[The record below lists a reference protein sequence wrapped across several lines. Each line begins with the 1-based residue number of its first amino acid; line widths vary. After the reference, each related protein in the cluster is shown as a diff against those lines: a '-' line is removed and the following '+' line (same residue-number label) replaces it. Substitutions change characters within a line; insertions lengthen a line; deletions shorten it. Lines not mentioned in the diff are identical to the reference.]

1 MNKFNIKLFLGGS
14 IIFTLILFSCKTTR
28 TIYKEPIKEYGADY
42 LFEQLKS
49 NELKFNFFSAKFF
62 IDYIN
67 DMNKVS
73 FRGQIRIKKDSLIWI
88 SFSPALGIEVARLM
102 ITNDSVKFINRI
114 NDTYFIGDYDFV
126 NDFLETNI
134 DFDIIQSF
142 ITGNDFTYYENG
154 KFRASIDSKEYRL
167 STAARSKLKKYVK
180 KSEENPK
187 VFIQTI
193 WLNPE
198 NFKITQ
204 LHIKEIKKENIKL
217 EAIYDDF
224 IFIDQQLFPSNINF
238 HVLAE
243 NNIKVAVDYSKIII
257 NKPLRFP
264 FKIPRKFTQIQ

>member
-1 MNKFNIKLFLGGS
+1 MNKFIIRIS
-14 IIFTLILFSCKTTR
+14 IILTLILFSCKTTR
-28 TIYKEPIKEYGADY
+28 TIIKEPIKEYGADY
-42 LFEQLKS
+42 LFEQLKN
-49 NELKFNFFSAKFF
+49 NELKFDFFSAKFS

-67 DMNKVS
+67 DKNKTS
-73 FRGQIRIKKDSLIWI
+73 FKGHIRIKKDSLIWI

-180 KSEENPK
+180 ESEENPK

-198 NFKITQ
+198 SFKISQ
-204 LHIKEIKKENIKL
+204 VHIKEIKKENIKL
-217 EAIYDDF
+217 VAIYDDF
-224 IFIDQQLFPSNINF
+224 VFIDEQLFPSNINF
-238 HVLAE
+238 HVIAE
-243 NNIKVAVDYSKIII
+243 NNIKVAVDYSKIVI
-257 NKPLRFP
+257 NKPLRFQ

>member
-1 MNKFNIKLFLGGS
+1 MNKFNIKFFLG
-14 IIFTLILFSCKTTR
+14 IILLTLILFSCKTTR
-28 TIYKEPIKEYGADY
+28 TIIKEPIKEYGADY
-42 LFEQLKS
+42 LFEQLKK
-49 NELKFNFFSAKFF
+49 NELKFNFFSAKFS
-62 IDYIN
+62 IVYIN
-67 DMNKVS
+67 DKNKVS

-102 ITNDSVKFINRI
+102 ITDDSVRFINRI

-180 KSEENPK
+180 ESEENPK

-198 NFKITQ
+198 NFKISQ
-204 LHIKEIKKENIKL
+204 VHIKEIKKENIKL

-243 NNIKVAVDYSKIII
+243 NNIKLSVDYSKIII